1 MNADIENLVS
11 ILHAGQAIW
20 TICAGAF
27 LCILID
33 SVWPKKM
40 ATAIYAVALVTL
52 GVALVMTVNQGL
64 SLVPCTRGLD
74 PADLKDLASCVLKA
88 DAAVCAEC
96 VPLVS
101 QNLLTVDLMTVA
113 FMGLVIL
120 IAMITLL
127 NALGYL
133 KLHQNLT
140 GEFSALI
147 LFSVIGMIFLF
158 ASDHLIVNFI
168 GLETMSLAIYVL
180 VGSHKKNIKSNEAAL
195 KYFILGGV
203 ASAVLL
209 YGIALFYGA
218 FGSLRLS
225 EMLEVFMS
233 LKKSGT
239 PGLAYLPKLG
249 LGLILAGLLFKLA
262 IVPFHFWAPDIYEG
276 APAPVTGFMATGVK
290 VAVFGLAIRV
300 FMSLNALSLKETFD
314 MAGVQSFLT
323 IAVAATF
330 IVGNLVAIVQED
342 VKRMLAYSSISHA
355 GFLLFGI
362 LAGFKGHAYDVVH
375 ADVVFFYLFGY
386 LFMTLGAFAV
396 LSLMVQEKNEATNF
410 GDLRGL
416 GYKHPILA
424 GVFGLFMLAMM
435 GLPGTVGF
443 AAKYGIVALAVQNG
457 HIAMAVLAVTVS
469 VISAFYYLRPIAVMF
484 FKDDA
489 ARSVIK
495 EMPLTLCITITTC
508 VVAVLYL
515 GFMPDKYLKLSCLA
529 TSVFHKSLPPTCLP
543 EF

>member
-1 MNADIENLVS
+1 
-11 ILHAGQAIW
+11 
-20 TICAGAF
+20 
-27 LCILID
+27 
-33 SVWPKKM
+33 
-40 ATAIYAVALVTL
+40 
-52 GVALVMTVNQGL
+52 
-64 SLVPCTRGLD
+64 
-74 PADLKDLASCVLKA
+74 
-88 DAAVCAEC
+88 
-96 VPLVS
+96 
-101 QNLLTVDLMTVA
+101 
-113 FMGLVIL
+113 
-120 IAMITLL
+120 
-127 NALGYL
+127 
-133 KLHQNLT
+133 
-140 GEFSALI
+140 
-147 LFSVIGMIFLF
+147 
-158 ASDHLIVNFI
+158 
-168 GLETMSLAIYVL
+168 
-180 VGSHKKNIKSNEAAL
+180 
-195 KYFILGGV
+195 
-203 ASAVLL
+203 
-209 YGIALFYGA
+209 
-218 FGSLRLS
+218 
-225 EMLEVFMS
+225 
-233 LKKSGT
+233 
-239 PGLAYLPKLG
+239 
-249 LGLILAGLLFKLA
+249 
-262 IVPFHFWAPDIYEG
+262 
-276 APAPVTGFMATGVK
+276 MATGVK
-290 VAVFGLAIRV
+290 VAVFGLAIRI
-300 FMSLNALSLKETFD
+300 FMSLNALSLEETFD

-323 IAVAATF
+323 IAIAATF

-362 LAGFKGHAYDVVH
+362 LAGFKDSAYDVVH

-396 LSLMVQEKNEATNF
+396 LSLMLQEKNEATNF

-416 GYKHPILA
+416 GYKHPLLA

-435 GLPGTVGF
+435 GLPGTAGF

-457 HIAMAVLAVTVS
+457 HIPMAVLAVTIS